1 MAKFSTG
8 LRNYVQATG
17 PVRQALANSVIRLY
31 SGAVPASADSALGG
45 GNVLL
50 CEITDEAGSFNFDTV
65 ASGGA
70 LTKQPDALLEG
81 EVLASGVAT
90 FYRHVLPADVGAAS
104 TAAIR
109 IQGTVG
115 LAGTDMELSSTTL
128 VAGASQRLSSHTVVL
143 LEE

>member
-8 LRNYVQATG
+8 LRNYIQATG
-17 PVRQALANSVIRLY
+17 SVRQALANSVIRLY
-31 SGAVPASADSALGG
+31 SGAVPASSDSALAG

-65 ASGGA
+65 PSGGA

-81 EVLASGVAT
+81 VVLVSGVAT

-104 TAAIR
+104 TTAIR

-128 VAGASQRLSSHTVVL
+128 AGGASQRLSSHTVVL